1 MKNEAEKFLDGW
13 EWLGSQ
19 LRDYEPK
26 TNRLLKQRF
35 KCLQARD
42 TAHDPEFK
50 FVWNNHAEAL
60 RIKLKKELN

>member
-35 KCLQARD
+35 QCLQARD
-42 TAHDPEFK
+42 TAHDAAIK
-50 FVWNNHAEAL
+50 IVWNNHAEAL
-60 RIKLKKELN
+60 GAKLRKELN

>member
-19 LRDYEPK
+19 LKGYEPR

-35 KCLQARD
+35 KCLHARD
-42 TAHDPEFK
+42 TAHDPDFK
-50 FVWNNHAEAL
+50 VVWNNHAEAL
-60 RIKLKKELN
+60 GAKLKKELN

>member
-1 MKNEAEKFLDGW
+1 
-13 EWLGSQ
+13 
-19 LRDYEPK
+19 
-26 TNRLLKQRF
+26 
-35 KCLQARD
+35 LQARD

>member
-19 LRDYEPK
+19 LKGYEPR

-42 TAHDPEFK
+42 TAHDPDFK
-50 FVWNNHAEAL
+50 IVWNNHAEAL
-60 RIKLKKELN
+60 GAKLKKELN

>member
-19 LRDYEPK
+19 LKGYAPR

-42 TAHDPEFK
+42 TAHDPDFK
-50 FVWNNHAEAL
+50 IVWNNHAEAL
-60 RIKLKKELN
+60 GAKLKKELN

>member
-19 LRDYEPK
+19 LKGYEPR

-42 TAHDPEFK
+42 TAHDPSIK
-50 FVWNNHAEAL
+50 IVWNNHAEAL
-60 RIKLKKELN
+60 GAKLKKELN

>member
-19 LRDYEPK
+19 LKGYEPQ

-42 TAHDPEFK
+42 TAHDPDFK
-50 FVWNNHAEAL
+50 IVWNNHAEAL
-60 RIKLKKELN
+60 GAKLKKELN

>member
-19 LRDYEPK
+19 LKGYEPR

-42 TAHDPEFK
+42 TAHDPDIK
-50 FVWNNHAEAL
+50 IVWNNHAEAL
-60 RIKLKKELN
+60 GTKLKKELN